1 MDGWIVP
8 VLVLVGSYLVGSI
21 PFGVVVPRMAKVQDP
36 RDLGSGNIGA
46 TNVLRTGRRDLAA
59 LTLLLDGAKGAV
71 AVLVADAVLPG
82 FGPLASVGAFFGHI
96 FPVWLRFHGGKGV
109 ATLLGIVLALYWPV
123 GLIALAAWVVGTF
136 STRYSSVGGMCA
148 AIAAPVAASFFFRPD
163 LTLVFLSY
171 ALTVL
176 WRHRGNIERLL
187 QGTEPKIGQ
196 SGSD

>member
-21 PFGVVVPRMAKVQDP
+21 PFGVVVTRMAKVQDP

-196 SGSD
+196 NASG